1 VIRDALSDASY
12 DILEEKCTEKLWGDD
27 NAETDLQARFK
38 KMAQHD
44 RDVFL
49 NEIASEAEVDALKG
63 KIGSV
68 FQAVRIV
75 TGNDLSSLQTP
86 VNRSD
91 GS

>member
-1 VIRDALSDASY
+1 
-12 DILEEKCTEKLWGDD
+12 
-27 NAETDLQARFK
+27 
-38 KMAQHD
+38 MAQHD
-44 RDVFL
+44 KDVFL

-91 GS
+91 GC